1 MKNSIFIFSVGI
13 AVSLFRIYMQYK
25 PEEELIFVMAVINVI
40 AFNYV
45 ILLIGT
51 DTLELIKEKLNKSSL
66 CFEQKD
72 KYVKKVQYFIRLF
85 YCLIFIGM
93 SVGYILK
100 IRSAT
105 WNDIIS
111 ILALIVSIS
120 ANDISSYMSEK
131 IYTMI

>member
-1 MKNSIFIFSVGI
+1 M
-13 AVSLFRIYMQYK
+13 SLFRIYMQYK

-66 CFEQKD
+66 CFED
-72 KYVKKVQYFIRLF
+72 KYVKKVQYLIRLF
-85 YCLIFIGM
+85 YCFIFIGM
-93 SVGYILK
+93 SVGYIWK

-111 ILALIVSIS
+111 IMALIVSIS

>member
-85 YCLIFIGM
+85 YCLIFVGM
-93 SVGYILK
+93 SVGYIWK

-111 ILALIVSIS
+111 IMALIVSIS